1 MKMKVVVLFCVLLAT
16 QFAWA
21 NELKSVNFYQQGE
34 ISKLVFDFDSPA
46 DIEKIHNKQD
56 KQLLLDMPNVKG
68 NPRVLKGIDVSE
80 FPGSCIF
87 ISGYYKPGKAND
99 LRFALQLRDN
109 VQSSIEK
116 LGNKIIVSIENRFG
130 AFDAPIKSQ
139 NIVTKEKIKSSSKSK
154 PKSYNTIDILENV
167 TLSGQ
172 KQYVGK
178 KISVNVSSMRPSE
191 LLKIIADASGFNI
204 VIDEK
209 EVDAKN
215 PISLKL
221 VDMPWDQVLDTVMG
235 LSGLVAKR
243 MDSILTVT
251 SMEKFEAEQAAK
263 VKRESE
269 TKKLE
274 PLLTKIFPISY
285 AKIED
290 LEKIITTYLTKD
302 RGNLKIDKR
311 TNYMIVYDTAET
323 IEVIGRIVKELDSET
338 PQVMIEGKVVELTE
352 GNEKDLGLQNGLGIN
367 YAFAG
372 RPATQGTGSF
382 GLNTVSG
389 SSGLLSVLITNVS
402 RLINLDFKLNLMEK
416 QDKAKIITSPKVITK
431 HKEKANLV
439 SATTQYVATP
449 NASSTGLIT
458 NTLTPISANVS
469 LDVTPQV
476 TNENSIN
483 LEINIEKSDFTNL
496 VGQQTSTQSNKI
508 QTNVL
513 VDNGNTLMIG
523 GLYKTNESESQS
535 GVPILKDIPL
545 IGWLFK
551 TSYKPIKKKSELI
564 IFITPT
570 IMNTKGNTSRSLS
583 SESL

>member
-1 MKMKVVVLFCVLLAT
+1 
-16 QFAWA
+16 
-21 NELKSVNFYQQGE
+21 
-34 ISKLVFDFDSPA
+34 
-46 DIEKIHNKQD
+46 
-56 KQLLLDMPNVKG
+56 
-68 NPRVLKGIDVSE
+68 
-80 FPGSCIF
+80 
-87 ISGYYKPGKAND
+87 
-99 LRFALQLRDN
+99 LR
-109 VQSSIEK
+109 
-116 LGNKIIVSIENRFG
+116 
-130 AFDAPIKSQ
+130 
-139 NIVTKEKIKSSSKSK
+139 
-154 PKSYNTIDILENV
+154 
-167 TLSGQ
+167 
-172 KQYVGK
+172 
-178 KISVNVSSMRPSE
+178 
-191 LLKIIADASGFNI
+191 
-204 VIDEK
+204 
-209 EVDAKN
+209 
-215 PISLKL
+215 
-221 VDMPWDQVLDTVMG
+221 
-235 LSGLVAKR
+235 
-243 MDSILTVT
+243 
-251 SMEKFEAEQAAK
+251 AEQAAK

-269 TKKLE
+269 DQKTGATPNKDLSHKLCQNRRFR
-274 PLLTKIFPISY
+274 KNRSQPI
-285 AKIED
+285 
-290 LEKIITTYLTKD
+290 LTKD

-367 YAFAG
+367 YGFSGMANPTGLLGAPG
-372 RPATQGTGSF
+372 TAVSGTGSF

-483 LEINIEKSDFTNL
+483 LEINIEKSDFTNQ

-570 IMNTKGNTSRSLS
+570 IMNSKGNTSRALS